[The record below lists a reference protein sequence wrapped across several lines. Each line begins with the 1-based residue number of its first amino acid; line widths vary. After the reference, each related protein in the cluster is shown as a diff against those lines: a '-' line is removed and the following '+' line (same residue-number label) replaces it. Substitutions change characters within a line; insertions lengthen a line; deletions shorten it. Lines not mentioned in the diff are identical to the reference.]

1 MRLVPRSRFRR
12 REVRNRRLLHAIR
25 VEMQSP
31 TQRSS
36 IPSVRSG
43 AVTVRDLFA
52 ASLIA
57 ADPTSF
63 TARAVRLRLPT
74 DRSQSRP
81 TWIVGLGKAAHTM
94 TRAAVNELRER
105 NCPIAGGLVVGPSLA
120 ESPHPAI
127 AVAAGDHPIPGEQ
140 SLAAARA
147 LGDLCARV
155 PGGDRVFVLLSGG
168 ATSLVAAPVDGIDA
182 QDYLTTFSDELLRS
196 GLDIGRVNAIRKR
209 FLRWG
214 AGRLAMALAPA
225 RLEQIVLSDVI
236 GDNLAHIAS
245 GPCVPDASTAV
256 DVRLLLDETQ
266 MLHRTPPPMLRYLD
280 EVMRNERPETPKSDS
295 PAFLFSGVPAVQGNG
310 GVLDAG
316 ALRARVLGFDPVVIV
331 NEPLHG
337 EAVHAGVRIAS
348 AAMAL
353 PRGGVAF
360 WGGETTVTLGASRS
374 SGGRCQEMML
384 SAALELAEAGPGASG
399 ITLLAAGTDG
409 QDGPTDAAGAI
420 VDASTAARIVE
431 AGLLPTAALSDH
443 NSYDALYRA
452 GALLKTGLTGT
463 NVGDVVIAVRM

>member
-1 MRLVPRSRFRR
+1 M
-12 REVRNRRLLHAIR
+12 A
-25 VEMQSP
+25 
-31 TQRSS
+31 
-36 IPSVRSG
+36 
-43 AVTVRDLFA
+43 
-52 ASLIA
+52 
-57 ADPTSF
+57 
-63 TARAVRLRLPT
+63 
-74 DRSQSRP
+74 
-81 TWIVGLGKAAHTM
+81 
-94 TRAAVNELRER
+94 RAAVHELRER
-105 NCPIAGGLVVGPSLA
+105 NSTIAGGLVVGPGLA
-120 ESPHPAI
+120 DSPHPAI

-147 LGDLCARV
+147 LGDLCDRV

-182 QDYLTTFSDELLRS
+182 KELTTLCDELLRS

-214 AGRLAMALAPA
+214 AGRLSMALAPA
-225 RLEQIVLSDVI
+225 RVEQVVLSDVI

-256 DVRLLLDETQ
+256 DVRLLLDETH
-266 MLHRTPPPMLRYLD
+266 MLERTPAAMLRYLD

-295 PAFLFSGVPAVQGNG
+295 PAFLFSGVPAVQGNS

-337 EAVHAGVRIAS
+337 EAVHAGVRIVS

-360 WGGETTVTLGASRS
+360 WGGETTVTMGAVRS
-374 SGGRCQEMML
+374 AGGRCQETML
-384 SAALELAEAGPGASG
+384 SAALELAQAGPGASG

-409 QDGPTDAAGAI
+409 RDGPTDAAGAI
-420 VDASTAARIVE
+420 VDAATAARIME
-431 AGLLPTAALSDH
+431 AGLDPITALRQHESYEALHRSG
-443 NSYDALYRA
+443 S
-452 GALLKTGLTGT
+452 LLKTGLTGT

>member
-1 MRLVPRSRFRR
+1 
-12 REVRNRRLLHAIR
+12 
-25 VEMQSP
+25 MQTS
-31 TQRSS
+31 THRSS
-36 IPSVRSG
+36 IPSIRSG

-74 DRSQSRP
+74 DRTQNRP
-81 TWIVGLGKAAHTM
+81 TWIIALGKAAHTM
-94 TRAAVNELRER
+94 ARAAVHELRER
-105 NCPIAGGLVVGPSLA
+105 NSTIAGGLVVGPGLGDA
-120 ESPHPAI
+120 PHPAI
-127 AVAAGDHPIPGEQ
+127 AVAAGDHPLPGEQ
-140 SLAAARA
+140 SLAAARG
-147 LGDLCARV
+147 LGDLCAGV
-155 PGGDRVFVLLSGG
+155 AGGEEVFVLLSGG

-182 QDYLTTFSDELLRS
+182 QVLMTLCDELLRS

-214 AGRLAMALAPA
+214 AGRLAIALAPA
-225 RLEQIVLSDVI
+225 RVEQIVLSDVI

-266 MLHRTPPPMLRYLD
+266 LLDRTPAPMLRYLD

-360 WGGETTVTLGASRS
+360 WGGETTVTMGNIRS
-374 SGGRCQEMML
+374 AGGRCQEMML
-384 SAALELAEAGPGASG
+384 SAALELAEAGHGASG

-409 QDGPTDAAGAI
+409 RDGPTDAAGAI
-420 VDASTAARIVE
+420 VDATTAARIVE
-431 AGLLPTAALSDH
+431 GGLLPTSALSGH
-443 NSYDALYRA
+443 NSYDALHRA

>member
-1 MRLVPRSRFRR
+1 
-12 REVRNRRLLHAIR
+12 
-25 VEMQSP
+25 MQTS
-31 TQRSS
+31 THHSS
-36 IPSVRSG
+36 IPSIRSG

-74 DRSQSRP
+74 DRAQNRA
-81 TWIVGLGKAAHTM
+81 TWIIALGKAAHSM
-94 TRAAVNELRER
+94 ARAAVHELRER
-105 NCPIAGGLVVGPSLA
+105 NGPIAGGLIIGPALA
-120 ESPHPAI
+120 ETPHPAI

-140 SLAAARA
+140 SLDAARA
-147 LGDLCARV
+147 LGELCARV

-168 ATSLVAAPVDGIDA
+168 ATSLVAAPVEGIDP
-182 QDYLTTFSDELLRS
+182 QDLPTLCDELLRS
-196 GLDIGRVNAIRKR
+196 GLDIGQVNAIRKR

-236 GDNLAHIAS
+236 GDNLALIGS
-245 GPCVPDASTAV
+245 GPCVPDPSTAV

-266 MLHRTPPPMLRYLD
+266 MLDRTPASMLRYLD
-280 EVMRNERPETPKSDS
+280 EVMRNELPETPKSDS

-337 EAVHAGVRIAS
+337 EAAHAGVRIA

-360 WGGETTVTLGASRS
+360 WGGETTVTMGSSRS

-384 SAALELAEAGPGASG
+384 SAALELALAGTGASG

-409 QDGPTDAAGAI
+409 RDGPTDAAGAI
-420 VDASTAARIVE
+420 VDGSTAARIME
-431 AGLLPTAALSDH
+431 AGIDPAAALREH
-443 NSYDALYRA
+443 ASYEALHLS

>member
-1 MRLVPRSRFRR
+1 
-12 REVRNRRLLHAIR
+12 
-25 VEMQSP
+25 MQTS
-31 TQRSS
+31 THHSS
-36 IPSVRSG
+36 IPSIRSG

-63 TARAVRLRLPT
+63 TARAVRRRLPT
-74 DRSQSRP
+74 DRAQNRA
-81 TWIVGLGKAAHTM
+81 TWIIALGKAAHSM
-94 TRAAVNELRER
+94 ARAAVHELRER
-105 NCPIAGGLVVGPSLA
+105 NGSIAGGLIIGPALA
-120 ESPHPAI
+120 ETPHPAI

-140 SLAAARA
+140 SLDAARA
-147 LGDLCARV
+147 LGELCARV

-168 ATSLVAAPVDGIDA
+168 ATSLVAAPVEGIDP
-182 QDYLTTFSDELLRS
+182 QDLPTLCDELLRS

-236 GDNLAHIAS
+236 GDNLALIGS
-245 GPCVPDASTAV
+245 GPCVPDPSTAV

-266 MLHRTPPPMLRYLD
+266 MLDRTPASMLRYLD
-280 EVMRNERPETPKSDS
+280 EVMRNELPETPKSDS

-337 EAVHAGVRIAS
+337 EAAHAGVRIAA

-360 WGGETTVTLGASRS
+360 WGGETTVTMGSSRS

-384 SAALELAEAGPGASG
+384 SAALELALAGTGASG

-409 QDGPTDAAGAI
+409 RDGPTDAAGAI
-420 VDASTAARIVE
+420 VDGSTAARIME
-431 AGLLPTAALSDH
+431 AGIDPAAALREH
-443 NSYDALYRA
+443 ASYEALHLS

>member
-1 MRLVPRSRFRR
+1 
-12 REVRNRRLLHAIR
+12 
-25 VEMQSP
+25 MQTS
-31 TQRSS
+31 THRSS
-36 IPSVRSG
+36 IPSIRSG

-74 DRSQSRP
+74 DRTQNSP
-81 TWIVGLGKAAHTM
+81 TWIIALGKAAHTM
-94 TRAAVNELRER
+94 ARAAVHELRER
-105 NCPIAGGLVVGPSLA
+105 NSTIAGGLVVGPGLA
-120 ESPHPAI
+120 DAPHPAI
-127 AVAAGDHPIPGEQ
+127 AVVAGDHPLPGEQ
-140 SLAAARA
+140 SLAAAGA
-147 LGDLCARV
+147 LGDLCDRV

-168 ATSLVAAPVDGIDA
+168 ATSLVAAPVDGIAA
-182 QDYLTTFSDELLRS
+182 QDHLTALSDELLRS
-196 GLDIGRVNAIRKR
+196 GLDIGRANAIRKR

-225 RLEQIVLSDVI
+225 RVEQIVLSDVI

-256 DVRLLLDETQ
+256 DVRLLLDESH
-266 MLHRTPPPMLRYLD
+266 LLDRTPAPMLRYLD
-280 EVMRNERPETPKSDS
+280 EVMRHERPETPKSDS
-295 PAFLFSGVPAVQGNG
+295 PAFLFSGVPAVQGNS

-360 WGGETTVTLGASRS
+360 WGGETTVTMGNIRS
-374 SGGRCQEMML
+374 AGGRCQEMML
-384 SAALELAEAGPGASG
+384 SAALELAQAGPGASG

-409 QDGPTDAAGAI
+409 RDGPTDAAGAI
-420 VDASTAARIVE
+420 VDAATAARIIE
-431 AGLLPTAALSDH
+431 AGLDPAVALRQHD
-443 NSYDALYRA
+443 SYEALHLS